1 MKILQA
7 MPCLRDATRMPTH
20 CGDFSGEVI
29 AFMLRQFMRN
39 TVSWLRSAS
48 YDVVHLRDEGL
59 QRLPDDQILVK
70 ARTEG
75 RILLTVDL
83 DFAQLLATSGDN
95 LPSVILF
102 RLGNENYNAINER
115 LTEVLRECQA
125 DLEVGTI
132 ISVSNETFRVRR
144 LPI

>member
-1 MKILQA
+1 MKFLADMGIS
-7 MPCLRDATRMPTH
+7 LR
-20 CGDFSGEVI
+20 
-29 AFMLRQFMRN
+29 
-39 TVSWLRSAS
+39 TVSWLRSAD

-70 ARTEG
+70 ARTER

-83 DFAQLLATSGDN
+83 DFAQLLSISGDN

-115 LTEVLRECQA
+115 LTEVLRECQT
-125 DLEVGTI
+125 DLEVGAI
-132 ISVSNETFRVRR
+132 ISVSNETFRIRQ
-144 LPI
+144 LPL

>member
-1 MKILQA
+1 MKFLADMGISS
-7 MPCLRDATRMPTH
+7 R
-20 CGDFSGEVI
+20 
-29 AFMLRQFMRN
+29 
-39 TVSWLRSAS
+39 TVTWLRSGG

-59 QRLPDDQILVK
+59 QRLPDNEILIK
-70 ARTEG
+70 ARTEE

-83 DFAQLLATSGDN
+83 DFAQLLAISKDI

-102 RLGNENYNAINER
+102 RLGNENYDAINER
-115 LTEVLRECQA
+115 LTQVLHECQE
-125 DLEVGTI
+125 DLGVGAI